1 MKNFFKR
8 IGHAIHNFFFPPADT
23 KLWLKALPYG
33 ILGLLTL
40 LVLIGAAYGWQYTN
54 SPQFCGTTC
63 HTMPP
68 EYTAYL
74 ASPHAR
80 VDCVECHIGRGFIAT
95 QITRKAGDIR
105 HVTATLFHD
114 YTYPIYATNMRP
126 ARETCEKCHNPDK
139 FSDDSLRE
147 DKKFQTDIDN
157 TPYSIFISLKTG
169 GGTERQ
175 GLGKGIHWHVE
186 NKVLYYPVDELQQD
200 IPYIRVYNSDGT
212 YTEYTDIAS
221 NFDSSTIQESDMK
234 EMDCVTCHNRVTH
247 LVPMPDDQM
256 DTALARGFIEKTIPD
271 IRAKGVEVLSAT
283 YTSQQDG
290 LNGIYGLENY
300 YQSYYPDYYAA
311 NSAAIQNAISYIQT
325 MYIDSVN
332 IDQKSDWDTHPNN
345 VGHLY
350 FPGCYRCHDGKHMDS
365 DQKAIRLEC
374 NLCHTIPEVAGP
386 NDFVANIEIPRGPEP
401 QSHLN
406 ANWIAMHN
414 QVFNDTCS
422 DCHTTNNP
430 GGTDNS
436 SFCSNSACH
445 GIDWKFAGLD
455 APQLRETIIST
466 LPPTPTPSAPLDL
479 NGPLTYDATIGPL
492 FKSKC
497 GACHGEDGIQGLNLT
512 TYQAAMQGSV
522 NGPVIV
528 PGNANGSLLVQK
540 QSGTTPHFS
549 QLTPEELQLVIDW
562 INAGAPEK

>member
-1 MKNFFKR
+1 MRNFFRR
-8 IGHAIHNFFFPPADT
+8 IGKTLHNFFFPPTDS
-23 KLWLKALPYG
+23 KMWIRVLPYA
-33 ILGLLTL
+33 ILGVLTL

-95 QITRKAGDIR
+95 QITRKAGDMR
-105 HVTATLFHD
+105 HIFATVFHN

-147 DKKFQTDIDN
+147 DLRFQDDIDN
-157 TPYSIFISLKTG
+157 TAYSIYISLKTG
-169 GGTERQ
+169 GGTSRQ

-186 NKVLYYPVDELQQD
+186 NKVLYYATDELQQN

-212 YTEYTDIAS
+212 YTEYTDLAS
-221 NFDSSTIQESDMK
+221 SFSPANLKESDLK

-256 DTALARGFIEKTIPD
+256 DAAIARGFIDKTIPS
-271 IRAKGVEVLSAT
+271 IREKGIEVLSKT
-283 YTSQQDG
+283 YSSQQEG
-290 LNGIYGLENY
+290 LNGIAGLDNY
-300 YQSYYPDYYAA
+300 YQAYYPDFYAA
-311 NSAAIQNAISYIQT
+311 NPQIIKSAITYIQNIYTS
-325 MYIDSVN
+325 SVN
-332 IDQKSDWDTHPNN
+332 LDQLSDWFTHPNN
-345 VGHLY
+345 IGHMD
-350 FPGCYRCHDGKHMDS
+350 FAGCFRCHDGKHMDTK
-365 DQKAIRLEC
+365 QQAIRLEC
-374 NLCHTIPEVAGP
+374 NLCHTVPVVAGP
-386 NDFVANIEIPRGPEP
+386 SKFVSDIEISRGPEP
-401 QSHLN
+401 ETHLN

-414 QVFNDTCS
+414 QVFNPTCS
-422 DCHTTNNP
+422 DCHTTTNP

-445 GIDWKFAGLD
+445 GIAWKYAGFD
-455 APQLRETIIST
+455 APALRETILSS
-466 LPPTPTPSAPLDL
+466 LPPTPTPSPLNL
-479 NGPLTYDATIGPL
+479 SGPLTYDATIGPL
-492 FKSKC
+492 FRSRC
-497 GACHGEDGIQGLNLT
+497 GACHGENGIQGLNLT
-512 TYQAAMQGSV
+512 TYPGIMQGATD
-522 NGPVIV
+522 GPVIV
-528 PGNANGSLLVQK
+528 PSDANGSLLVQK
-540 QSGTTPHFS
+540 QSGAQPHFG
-549 QLTPEELQLVIDW
+549 QLTPEELALVIDW

>member
-1 MKNFFKR
+1 MRNFFRR
-8 IGHAIHNFFFPPADT
+8 IGKTLHNFFFPPTDS
-23 KLWLKALPYG
+23 KMWIRVLPYA
-33 ILGLLTL
+33 ILGVLTL

-95 QITRKAGDIR
+95 QITRKAGDMR
-105 HVTATLFHD
+105 HIFATVFHN

-147 DKKFQTDIDN
+147 DLRFQDDIDN
-157 TPYSIFISLKTG
+157 TAYSIYISLKTG
-169 GGTERQ
+169 GGTSRQ

-186 NKVLYYPVDELQQD
+186 NKVLYYATDELQQN

-212 YTEYTDIAS
+212 YAEYTDLAS
-221 NFDSSTIQESDMK
+221 SFSPANLKESDLK

-256 DTALARGFIEKTIPD
+256 DAAIARGFIDKTIPS
-271 IRAKGVEVLSAT
+271 IREKGIEVLSKT
-283 YTSQQDG
+283 YSSQQEG
-290 LNGIYGLENY
+290 LNGIAGLDNY
-300 YQSYYPDYYAA
+300 YQAYYPDFYAA
-311 NSAAIQNAISYIQT
+311 NPQTIKSAITYIQKIYT
-325 MYIDSVN
+325 SSVN
-332 IDQKSDWDTHPNN
+332 LDQLSDWFTHPNN
-345 VGHLY
+345 IGHMD
-350 FPGCYRCHDGKHMDS
+350 FAGCFRCHDGKHMDTK
-365 DQKAIRLEC
+365 QQAIRLEC
-374 NLCHTIPEVAGP
+374 NLCHSVPVVAGP
-386 NDFVANIEIPRGPEP
+386 SKFVSDIEISRGPEP
-401 QSHLN
+401 ETHLN

-414 QVFNDTCS
+414 QVFNPTCS
-422 DCHTTNNP
+422 DCHTTTNP

-445 GIDWKFAGLD
+445 GIAWKYAGFD
-455 APQLRETIIST
+455 APALRETILSS
-466 LPPTPTPSAPLDL
+466 LPPTPTPSPLNL
-479 NGPLTYDATIGPL
+479 SGPLTYDATIGPL
-492 FKSKC
+492 FRTRC
-497 GACHGEDGIQGLNLT
+497 GSCHGENGIQGLNLT
-512 TYQAAMQGSV
+512 TYPGTMQGATD
-522 NGPVIV
+522 GPVIV
-528 PGNANGSLLVQK
+528 PGDANGSLLVQK
-540 QSGTTPHFS
+540 QSGAQPHFG
-549 QLTPEELQLVIDW
+549 QLTPEELALVIDW